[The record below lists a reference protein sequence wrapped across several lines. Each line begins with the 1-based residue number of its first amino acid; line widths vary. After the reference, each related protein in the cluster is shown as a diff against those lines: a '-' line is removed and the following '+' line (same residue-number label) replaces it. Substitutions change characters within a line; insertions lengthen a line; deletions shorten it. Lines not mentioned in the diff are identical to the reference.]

1 MLVATDLS
9 RERRCEQAP
18 RTRTPKQPSTAHE
31 SGANIFHTCIH
42 SAFLKIANSRRRGT
56 VDRGACAL
64 MAWGKSTGATELI
77 AKAATSETLVVLPF
91 RAFGDAECDALCRGL
106 EGNCTLTELKASG
119 HTLGHVG
126 LGAVGSLL
134 GSGRCAL
141 RRLAIGNSSLGGAG
155 IRAMVVGLGKADCSL
170 HALDLGLK
178 GLGIN
183 EGDEEAL
190 ASLLVRCTDLRELQV
205 GRNPLGTR
213 GLQYLASG
221 CLARPL
227 GGTLL
232 HLELDETTIDGVA
245 LGALADT
252 AVEHGALVSVRTLDL
267 SRNPA
272 IGGGPGDQLRRL
284 LCALP
289 SLRNLQLQACN
300 LDGHAAAALGTALL
314 GGPSAARPA
323 LVEMSLSDN
332 PLLLA
337 ELLANDA
344 AGGEAVV
351 ATSASADGQ
360 DDVVLLSD
368 TAEGRRPRPLP
379 SCFTESSLPTRVEY
393 ERSLFLPLHERLA
406 LEASALER
414 NERGGRGGPPVESS
428 GASSAAD
435 RDPQAAMRA
444 EGALRLVAGLRVASS
459 LTTLKLGTCGMA
471 DCVAAALSAGPAA
484 LASLTELDVRSNQLG
499 AIGAAA
505 LLSLPSLC
513 SLSLFDNASVFGG
526 GAACGRTTPP
536 AAQGAAG
543 RAAAVAAALANET
556 APLTSLDLGACGLEE
571 AAGLAMLT
579 RPLEAGGLPSLTC
592 LELFGNGPASS
603 KASSGA
609 AVGEAEGTAWAA
621 AISALRAARPGLD
634 VAWREPTEP
643 AAAEQRP

>member
-1 MLVATDLS
+1 VHLT
-9 RERRCEQAP
+9 
-18 RTRTPKQPSTAHE
+18 T
-31 SGANIFHTCIH
+31 
-42 SAFLKIANSRRRGT
+42 
-56 VDRGACAL
+56 CAL

-77 AKAATSETLVVLPF
+77 AKAATSKTLVVLPF
-91 RAFGDAECDALCRGL
+91 RAFGDAECAALCRGL

-119 HTLGHVG
+119 HALGHVG

-134 GSGRCAL
+134 GSGRSAL

-155 IRAMVVGLGKADCSL
+155 IRAMVAGLGKADCPL

-183 EGDEEAL
+183 EGDEEEL
-190 ASLLVRCTDLRELQV
+190 ASLLMRCTDLRELQI

-213 GLQYLASG
+213 GLQCLASG

-227 GGTLL
+227 GGSLL
-232 HLELDETTIDGVA
+232 HLELDETTIDGVV
-245 LGALADT
+245 LGALADA
-252 AVEHGALVSVRTLDL
+252 AVERGALLSVRTLDL

-272 IGGGPGDQLRRL
+272 IGGKPGDQLRRL
-284 LCALP
+284 LGALP

-300 LDGHAAAALGTALL
+300 LDGHAAAALGAALL

-323 LVEMSLSDN
+323 LVELSLSDN

-337 ELLANDA
+337 GLLANDA
-344 AGGEAVV
+344 AGGEAVA
-351 ATSASADGQ
+351 ATSARAAAQ
-360 DDVVLLSD
+360 DAVLLLSD
-368 TAEGRRPRPLP
+368 ATDGRRPLP

-406 LEASALER
+406 LETSALER
-414 NERGGRGGPPVESS
+414 SARGGGVGGPPVESS
-428 GASSAAD
+428 GGSSAAG
-435 RDPQAAMRA
+435 RDPQAAMGA

-459 LTTLKLGTCGMA
+459 LTTLKLGTCGMV

-484 LASLTELDVRSNQLG
+484 MASLTELDVRSNQLG

-556 APLTSLDLGACGLEE
+556 APLTSLDLGACGLED

-579 RPLEAGGLPSLTC
+579 RPLEGGGLPSLAC